1 MAEGERKPFIMLQ
14 LSLWRDKRLTG
25 NEKLVLISL
34 LCHYNT
40 EKRRAWPSLNTIA
53 EECVCSRVVVWQTL
67 KTLET
72 KGFIKC
78 EKTAGKVTQYELT
91 FDGIPIQNFNGYT
104 HSESEPVEHTTHSE
118 SEPVNSIPIQNLN
131 GGYSE
136 SERVPIQ
143 NLNTTHSESEPEL
156 YLRTKSIRTKS
167 IELEKLQNSR
177 GDFTDD
183 FEEFWRAYPKPKN
196 PDKTPGKQK
205 YVALRKKG
213 VSADDLLK
221 AAQNYAQAMRGTD
234 PRYIKHC
241 KTFLGPSDAWRD
253 YLNEPEATAAKTDG
267 PPDAEELF
275 PNLAAWWRRNQEAN
289 NDGANRLDD
298 IPGIS

>member
-1 MAEGERKPFIMLQ
+1 MTEGDKKPFIKLYW
-14 LSLWRDKRLTG
+14 SLWDDKRLSG

-34 LCHYNT
+34 LRHYNM

-53 EECVCSRVVVWQTL
+53 EECVRSRGVVWQTL

-91 FDGIPIQNFNGYT
+91 FDGIPVQNFNGYT
-104 HSESEPVEHTTHSE
+104 HSESEPVS
-118 SEPVNSIPIQNLN
+118 NIPIQNLN

-143 NLNTTHSESEPEL
+143 NLNGTHSESEHEL
-156 YLRTKSIRTKS
+156 DKRTRSIRTRS
-167 IELEKLQNSR
+167 IELEKQSR
-177 GDFTDD
+177 AREADFEAD
-183 FEEFWRAYPKPKN
+183 FEEFWKAYPKPKN
-196 PDKTPGKQK
+196 PDKTPGRQK

-213 VSADDLLK
+213 VSADDLLR

-253 YLNEPEATAAKTDG
+253 YLNEPAQASDEL
-267 PPDAEELF
+267 PDAAELF
-275 PNLAAWWRRNQEAN
+275 PDLAEWMRRNRGVAN
-289 NDGANRLDD
+289 GE
-298 IPGIS
+298 

>member
-78 EKTAGKVTQYELT
+78 KKTAGKVTQYELT
-91 FDGIPIQNFNGYT
+91 FDGIPVQNFNRYT
-104 HSESEPVEHTTHSE
+104 HSESEQVEHTTHSE

-143 NLNTTHSESEPEL
+143 NLNTTHSESKPEL
-156 YLRTKSIRTKS
+156 YLRTRSIRTKS
-167 IELEKLQNSR
+167 IR
-177 GDFTDD
+177 T
-183 FEEFWRAYPKPKN
+183 RI
-196 PDKTPGKQK
+196 
-205 YVALRKKG
+205 
-213 VSADDLLK
+213 
-221 AAQNYAQAMRGTD
+221 
-234 PRYIKHC
+234 YI
-241 KTFLGPSDAWRD
+241 
-253 YLNEPEATAAKTDG
+253 
-267 PPDAEELF
+267 
-275 PNLAAWWRRNQEAN
+275 
-289 NDGANRLDD
+289 
-298 IPGIS
+298 

>member
-78 EKTAGKVTQYELT
+78 EKTVGKVTQYELT
-91 FDGIPIQNFNGYT
+91 FDGIPVQNFNGYT
-104 HSESEPVEHTTHSE
+104 HSESEPVEYTTHSE

-136 SERVPIQ
+136 SERVPIK
-143 NLNTTHSESEPEL
+143 NLNGTHSESEHEL
-156 YLRTKSIRTKS
+156 DKRTRSIRTRS
-167 IELEKLQNSR
+167 IELEKQSR
-177 GDFTDD
+177 AREAD
-183 FEEFWRAYPKPKN
+183 FEADFEDFWRAYPKPKN
-196 PDKTPGKQK
+196 PDKTPTRKK
-205 YVALRKKG
+205 YEALRKKG
-213 VSADDLLK
+213 VSGDDLLK
-221 AAQNYAQAMRGTD
+221 AAQGYARSTQGTD
-234 PRYIKHC
+234 PRYIKHGA
-241 KTFLGPSDAWRD
+241 TFLGPQEPWRD
-253 YLNEPEATAAKTDG
+253 YLTEPEPVSDE
-267 PPDAEELF
+267 PPDAEKLF
-275 PNLAAWWRRNQEAN
+275 PDLAEWLKQKRSEAN
-289 NDGANRLDD
+289 ER
-298 IPGIS
+298 

>member
-91 FDGIPIQNFNGYT
+91 FDGILVQNFNGY
-104 HSESEPVEHTTHSE
+104 THSE

-131 GGYSE
+131 TTHSE
-136 SERVPIQ
+136 SERVPIK
-143 NLNTTHSESEPEL
+143 NLNGTHSESEHEL
-156 YLRTKSIRTKS
+156 DKRTRSIRTRS
-167 IELEKLQNSR
+167 IDLVKQSR
-177 GDFTDD
+177 AREADFEAE
-183 FEEFWRAYPKPKN
+183 FEEFWKAYPKPRN
-196 PDKTPGKQK
+196 PDKTPTRKR
-205 YVALRKKG
+205 YEALRKKG
-213 VSADDLLK
+213 VSGEDLLK
-221 AAQNYAQAMRGTD
+221 AAQGYARSMQGTD
-234 PRYIKHC
+234 PRYIKHGA
-241 KTFLGPSDAWRD
+241 TFLGPQEPWRD
-253 YLNEPEATAAKTDG
+253 YLTEPEPVSDE
-267 PPDAEELF
+267 PPDAEKLF
-275 PNLAAWWRRNQEAN
+275 PDLAEWMRQKRREAN
-289 NDGANRLDD
+289 ER
-298 IPGIS
+298 